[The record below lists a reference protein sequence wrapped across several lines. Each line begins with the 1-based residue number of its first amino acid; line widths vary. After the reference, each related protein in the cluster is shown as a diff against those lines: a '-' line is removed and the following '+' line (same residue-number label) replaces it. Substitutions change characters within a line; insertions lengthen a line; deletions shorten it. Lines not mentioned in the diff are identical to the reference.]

1 MKLGLTSTDDVN
13 NMSMMIDAEMNE
25 KVLVRGYT
33 IQEQLR
39 MKEHSEQNGDGSLTI
54 ALSQESERM
63 FTDDYTFIKKLQEE
77 QKEQACNV
85 MEKKRCNI

>member
-1 MKLGLTSTDDVN
+1 MPTVLCLKRYQAVK
-13 NMSMMIDAEMNE
+13 E

-39 MKEHSEQNGDGSLTI
+39 MKEHSEQNGDGAVTI
-54 ALSQESERM
+54 GLSQESETM

-77 QKEQACNV
+77 QKEHNTL
-85 MEKKRCNI
+85 I